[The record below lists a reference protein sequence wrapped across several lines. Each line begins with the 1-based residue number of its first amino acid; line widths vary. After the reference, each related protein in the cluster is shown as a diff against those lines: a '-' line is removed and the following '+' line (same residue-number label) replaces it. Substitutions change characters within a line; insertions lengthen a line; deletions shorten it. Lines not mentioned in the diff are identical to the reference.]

1 MIAKETTQE
10 IVESLRKI
18 DAYKVILFG
27 SYAYGKPHKD
37 SDIDLLV
44 VTSDQFI
51 PNNFREKNTIYL
63 KVAKTLRN
71 IERKIPIDL
80 TVHTREMHKK
90 FIEMESMFSKRILKY
105 GKVIY
110 EKNN

>member
-1 MIAKETTQE
+1 MLSKEITKE
-10 IVESLRKI
+10 LIENLKKI
-18 DAYKVILFG
+18 DPYKVILFG

-44 VTSDQFI
+44 VTNDQFI
-51 PNNFREKNTIYL
+51 PNNFKEKNIIYL

-71 IERKIPIDL
+71 IEQKIPIGL
-80 TVHTREMHKK
+80 IVHTKEMHKK
-90 FIEMESMFSKRILKY
+90 FINLESMFSKRILKY